1 MLRHR
6 RLLYDSEDSEADLDL
21 NNSCFADASN
31 LSVNVVD
38 LLDKAE
44 FHFQSFVKK
53 TEAAPNKPVRYF
65 PALLHF
71 LQDS

>member
-21 NNSCFADASN
+21 NDGCFADASN

-38 LLDKAE
+38 LLDKTE

-53 TEAAPNKPVRYF
+53 TEAALNKPVRYF

-71 LQDS
+71 LQGS